1 MKPNASVIASI
12 ALLSSFSYVMAEEGL
27 DVIDGTNIADKDD
40 YVFKKDETNEANN
53 EFNEAN
59 HEEEYQEEYEEEH
72 GEEYQEEYEDA
83 ESEDKNEAD
92 PKDYTE
98 YESDGTETE
107 SESPKYVYIDG
118 LKLTFSIL
126 AGLAIL
132 FVI

>member
-59 HEEEYQEEYEEEH
+59 HEEEYQEEYE
-72 GEEYQEEYEDA
+72 DA